1 MHFSPEQKSFGD
13 EKSTERIY
21 IFIRRSSERSCT
33 TSLCFNHTSIVSVC
47 IFVHIICM
55 WAPMYRAQMQRGG
68 RVCRCVCWRRAHSWQ
83 SSFIVVCR
91 YVFYYFPGNV
101 YFAPSF
107 ARGVIPPNDINF
119 QLLRLTSSACSPQR
133 DIKSILQAR
142 LYSCKIPSKLGSCR
156 TLICQDT
163 TANMR
168 LAKSPTFQIT
178 SLVNIS
184 WCLE

>member
-1 MHFSPEQKSFGD
+1 MQ
-13 EKSTERIY
+13 
-21 IFIRRSSERSCT
+21 RSSERTCT

-47 IFVHIICM
+47 ERTYMHVGTHVERKFREEDVS
-55 WAPMYRAQMQRGG
+55 AA
-68 RVCRCVCWRRAHSWQ
+68 VCWQRAHSWQ

-133 DIKSILQAR
+133 DIKSILQAWS
-142 LYSCKIPSKLGSCR
+142 YSCKIPSELGSCR
-156 TLICQDT
+156 TLIFTDN

-168 LAKSPTFQIT
+168 TTESPIFQMV
-178 SLVNIS
+178 SS
-184 WCLE
+184 AE